1 MKIKVLLGANRNQEL
16 VFGEFSLSHPR
27 YWSKEKGNYTDES
40 VLDFSASF
48 DVVKPFNGD
57 DYNLEDYFE
66 GYVECLDKE
75 SKYDMCERFDCKPGN
90 WQMNVQIFGMHWIV
104 VFIQSVSTLTEN
116 LGILNPLAVDNMI
129 QEKMVWKFILT
140 KVFMTSCMNFGM
152 HTI

>member
-1 MKIKVLLGANRNQEL
+1 MADLREIKTN
-16 VFGEFSLSHPR
+16 
-27 YWSKEKGNYTDES
+27 WSKEKGNYTDES

-90 WQMNVQIFGMHWIV
+90 WQMNVQILMEDTCGN
-104 VFIQSVSTLTEN
+104 TECVYERCD
-116 LGILNPLAVDNMI
+116 I
-129 QEKMVWKFILT
+129 T
-140 KVFMTSCMNFGM
+140 
-152 HTI
+152 